1 MTLKSKTT
9 TKKTT
14 NQVQDPKVAPPHP
27 GEILLGYYLNEL
39 GWTQSDLAREI
50 GCSYVKVNE
59 ITNGRRGISAAF
71 ALDLEQALGT
81 RAQMWLS
88 LQANFDLWHARKKR
102 KQKTAA

>member
-9 TKKTT
+9 IKKNT
-14 NQVQDPKVAPPHP
+14 NYLPEPKVAPPHP
-27 GEILLGYYLNEL
+27 GEVLLGYYLEEL
-39 GWTQSDLAREI
+39 GWTQSDLARAI

-71 ALDLEQALGT
+71 ALDLEQVLGT

-88 LQANFDLWHARKKR
+88 LQANFDLWHARKK
-102 KQKTAA
+102 KKKVAA